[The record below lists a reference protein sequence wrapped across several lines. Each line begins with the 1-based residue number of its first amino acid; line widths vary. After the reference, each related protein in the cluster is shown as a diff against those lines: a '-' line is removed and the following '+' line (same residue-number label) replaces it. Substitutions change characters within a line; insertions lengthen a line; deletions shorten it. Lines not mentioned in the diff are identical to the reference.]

1 MLDFIVYILSFFIT
15 IPLLASFLVYIIRMI
30 RERNKLKAF
39 HAAVNWTTLLYIIA
53 VTIMLGIV
61 FDRSFVGIVL
71 IFLLLSLSLIV
82 FIQWRMGQ
90 DVQIKKAAKL
100 LWRISFLL
108 FFLLYGCLMIVGIIK
123 YLTA

>member
-1 MLDFIVYILSFFIT
+1 MLDFIAYILSFFIT
-15 IPLLASFLVYIIRMI
+15 IPLLASFFVYIIRMI

-53 VTIMLGIV
+53 VTIMLEII
-61 FDRSFVGIVL
+61 FDRSFIGIVL
-71 IFLLLSLSLIV
+71 IFLLASLSLII
-82 FIQWRMGQ
+82 FIQWRTGR
-90 DVQIKKAAKL
+90 DVQMKKAVKL

-108 FFLLYGCLMIVGIIK
+108 FFILYGCLMVVGIIK

>member
-1 MLDFIVYILSFFIT
+1 
-15 IPLLASFLVYIIRMI
+15 MI
-30 RERNKLKAF
+30 CEWNKLKAF
-39 HAAVNWTTLLYIIA
+39 HAALNWTTLLYIIA